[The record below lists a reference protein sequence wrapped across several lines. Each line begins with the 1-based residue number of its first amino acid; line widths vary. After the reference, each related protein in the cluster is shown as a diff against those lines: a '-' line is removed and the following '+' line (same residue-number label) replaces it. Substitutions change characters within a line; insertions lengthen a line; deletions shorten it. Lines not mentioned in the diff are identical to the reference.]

1 MNKRITSLLLCFV
14 MVFAMLA
21 TAVPAFA
28 VTGKSTYFK
37 MTADKTEA
45 SPGDTVTY
53 TAYIGPVDGLAAIKF
68 KLKFPSG
75 LTYVEGSGKAVD
87 GLQSLLNSAK
97 AEFTE
102 STKVFIVGSSNYT
115 STEDTALMKFQCKVN
130 DDATGSQTV
139 EFYIDDPDNL
149 FDQDYDNIDFTLHNA
164 TVNVVAAPK
173 PATNIKLNKSETTIY
188 TGNTETLVATVEPS
202 DTTDTVTW
210 TSNKESVATVDS
222 NGKVTAVA
230 PGTATI
236 TATAGDKTATCTV
249 TVENAPCTH
258 TSKTPIPAK
267 ASTCEEKGW
276 DAYFKCND
284 CGQLFDKYGNEISA
298 IPYLSLAA
306 HSLTPVAAKAAT
318 CTENG
323 NKAYYK
329 CDVCGKWFE
338 DATAN
343 VEITDHSSVVL
354 TALGHDYTERI
365 ENAAHKKATAVDCRN
380 HDTYWY
386 DCTRGDHNAKDDPA
400 ASDKWYE
407 STNAGPHSYDESAW
421 GYKSESGHAHKCRYD
436 DTHDTPVAHTPGA
449 AATETTPQTCTE
461 CGYVITPA
469 LGHTHNMTPVA
480 AKAATCTEN
489 GNKAYYVCSGCSK
502 WFEDATGNVEIN
514 DHNSVVLTALGHDWK
529 DATCTEPKTC
539 KRDGCGATEGAANGH
554 NAGTEWKTNETHHWH
569 ICLTCGEKL
578 VETEGRHNPDREAPT
593 VNDPVKCSVCDYE
606 ITPALETVKV
616 EIPFTVTVKQGGNVA
631 PGKQTF
637 ELEIFEILNRNAN
650 EYSDVTVT
658 ASVETNGKGDYTAK
672 LVIKGSEEQV
682 NAMICEGFYVR
693 EKNTGI
699 ANWEYS
705 DAVWYVN
712 PNINGGYDICPAVL
726 KTSDNGDYYEPDMEN
741 AAEKMTFVNTYTE
754 NKTVTPEDTKP
765 EDTKPEDTKS
775 PQTGDNSNMIL
786 WIALLFVSGGVLAGT
801 TLYSRKRKSVK

>member
-87 GLQSLLNSAK
+87 GLQSRLNSAK

-173 PATNIKLNKSETTIY
+173 PATSIKLNKSTTTIY
-188 TGNTETLVATVEPS
+188 TGANETLIATVEPN

-210 TSNKESVATVDS
+210 TSSNTAVATVD
-222 NGKVTAVA
+222 NTGKVTAVA

-236 TATAGDKTATCTV
+236 TAKAGDKTATCTV

-258 TSKTPIPAK
+258 TSKIPVPAK

-276 DAYFKCND
+276 DAYFKCDD
-284 CGQLFDKYGNEISA
+284 CGQVFDNAGNKIDA
-298 IPYLSLAA
+298 IPYLPLAA

-318 CTENG
+318 CTVNG

-338 DATAN
+338 DATTN
-343 VEITDHSSVVL
+343 VEITDHDSVVL
-354 TALGHDYTERI
+354 TAFGHDYTERI
-365 ENAAHKKATAVDCRN
+365 EDAAHKKATATDCRS

-461 CGYVITPA
+461 CGYIITPA
-469 LGHTHNMTPVA
+469 LGHTHSMTKVDANPA
-480 AKAATCTEN
+480 SCTEK
-489 GNKAYYVCSGCSK
+489 GNIEYYKCDGCGK
-502 WFEDATGNVEIN
+502 LFADATGNVE
-514 DHNSVVLTALGHDWK
+514 LTADQVVVAATGHDYEWK
-529 DATCTEPKTC
+529 IDKEAT
-539 KRDGCGATEGAANGH
+539 ATEKGSKHEECKNCGDKKAA
-554 NAGTEWKTNETHHWH
+554 
-569 ICLTCGEKL
+569 
-578 VETEGRHNPDREAPT
+578 
-593 VNDPVKCSVCDYE
+593 
-606 ITPALETVKV
+606 V
-616 EIPFTVTVKQGGNVA
+616 EIPA
-631 PGKQTF
+631 
-637 ELEIFEILNRNAN
+637 
-650 EYSDVTVT
+650 
-658 ASVETNGKGDYTAK
+658 
-672 LVIKGSEEQV
+672 
-682 NAMICEGFYVR
+682 
-693 EKNTGI
+693 TGTPTTPT
-699 ANWEYS
+699 E
-705 DAVWYVN
+705 
-712 PNINGGYDICPAVL
+712 PNKPA
-726 KTSDNGDYYEPDMEN
+726 
-741 AAEKMTFVNTYTE
+741 
-754 NKTVTPEDTKP
+754 
-765 EDTKPEDTKS
+765 DTKS
-775 PQTGDNSNMIL
+775 PQTGEGDNSNMIL